1 MENTKS
7 SLLKILEESD
17 QNKDISENIITD
29 SNNHI
34 YKDYH
39 TYYNIILD
47 VKPTPKGRPRFT
59 RFGHAYTPK
68 KTLEAE
74 EEIKY
79 KLISWKNKNNFYT
92 IEDKP
97 IAIEFTFGIAM
108 PKSYSKKKRD
118 NLLCKSHIIKPDCDN
133 LIKLQMD
140 AMNGIIF
147 KDDSLV
153 YSLKGTK
160 LHTEEDF
167 VDIKIF
173 VKNA

>member
-1 MENTKS
+1 MENTKNG
-7 SLLKILEESD
+7 LLKGLEESD
-17 QNKDISENIITD
+17 QNKDISENIITNID
-29 SNNHI
+29 NHI

-39 TYYNIILD
+39 TFYKIILD

-79 KLISWKNKNNFYT
+79 KLISWKNKNNFKI
-92 IEDKP
+92 IEDRP
-97 IAIEFTFGIAM
+97 IELEIRFNFSI
-108 PKSYSKKKRD
+108 PKSYSRTRKME
-118 NLLCKSHIIKPDCDN
+118 LLYQPHIIKPDCDN
-133 LIKLQMD
+133 LQKVVCD

-153 YSLKGTK
+153 YKITASKTYY
-160 LHTEEDF
+160 TEDLIEII
-167 VDIKIF
+167 IKF
-173 VKNA
+173 